1 MKKYILTPIFA
12 ALVSVLLVGCKD
24 KAESEQLVSTK
35 NMIKNI
41 AFKDLAG
48 KNINMVYT
56 GEGFKFE
63 GEGEKSTLLVF
74 FATWCPPCK
83 AEIPHLIELKN
94 KYSDKFNVIS
104 VLLEENKSPAEVSS
118 FIKEHKINYFVSTE
132 ESANFEAAKIFGVK
146 GFPTMFLFDKDGKK
160 IAFYPGATPAEI
172 IEQDILKTVGK

>member
-12 ALVSVLLVGCKD
+12 ALVSTLFVGCKD

-74 FATWCPPCK
+74 DDV
-83 AEIPHLIELKN
+83 LN
-94 KYSDKFNVIS
+94 KCRIVI
-104 VLLEENKSPAEVSS
+104 VAGRIRLR
-118 FIKEHKINYFVSTE
+118 
-132 ESANFEAAKIFGVK
+132 
-146 GFPTMFLFDKDGKK
+146 
-160 IAFYPGATPAEI
+160 
-172 IEQDILKTVGK
+172 

>member
-12 ALVSVLLVGCKD
+12 ALVSTLFVGCKD

-74 FATWCPPCK
+74 FATWCPPCR
-83 AEIPHLIELKN
+83 ATASHLSALQQKYKN
-94 KYSDKFNVIS
+94 
-104 VLLEENKSPAEVSS
+104 
-118 FIKEHKINYFVSTE
+118 
-132 ESANFEAAKIFGVK
+132 G
-146 GFPTMFLFDKDGKK
+146 
-160 IAFYPGATPAEI
+160 
-172 IEQDILKTVGK
+172 